1 MSINGFI
8 EAIANNGGMSMSNGY
23 EVEFDLSAT
32 RDLQGVISKVAGNIS
47 TDSPGDRGF
56 LVKYLCDEAQLPNV
70 QAMTGQINGRHLGEG
85 QINYAHTKLYSDFSL
100 SWMCDA
106 NMTPLKFL
114 TTWHSF
120 IFNGED
126 PDIPSTRLAGNRFET
141 FKSDSKT
148 NNDKPFNR
156 SIRLKFPDQY
166 MAKAIISKTERG
178 KNAANSRS
186 SVIYVMEDCFPYAV
200 DAVPLSYGASQIT
213 KVTANFYYAKHNVF
227 FNDISK
233 YGG

>member
-1 MSINGFI
+1 VSINGFI

-23 EVEFDLSAT
+23 EVEFDLGSTGELAG
-32 RDLQGVISKVAGNIS
+32 LIKGVAGNIN

-120 IFNGED
+120 IFNGGD
-126 PDIPSTRLAGNRFET
+126 ADVPVIDLAGNRFET
-141 FKSDSKT
+141 FKDSAKSRP
-148 NNDKPFNR
+148 DRPFNR
-156 SIRLKFPDQY
+156 SIRLKFPNQY
-166 MAKAIISKTERG
+166 MAKAKICKTERG

-186 SVIYVMEDCFPYAV
+186 SVIYLMEDCYPYAV
-200 DAVPLSYGASQIT
+200 DAVPLSYGASQVT